1 MKVGL
6 HINVDKTKFLALNQQ
21 NMPILTTTDGRNLE
35 CVSDYKYLGSWIGS
49 TEKDV
54 KIRKALAWKASNKLS
69 KIWKSNL
76 KRPIKI

>member
-1 MKVGL
+1 MMMM
-6 HINVDKTKFLALNQQ
+6 KTKFLALNQQ
-21 NMPILTTTDGRNLE
+21 NMPTLTTTDGRNLE
-35 CVSDYKYLGSWIGS
+35 CVSDYKYLGSWIYS

-69 KIWKSNL
+69 KIWKFNL